1 MTSFAEPT
9 HRPARGCRLRLGAR
23 VAQVLIAPPHTVQL
37 LGGVDEQEE
46 QCERACRDGA
56 KLEGEGRDVVE
67 QLVERRRARIG
78 MAPGPTGAAKLLY
91 RIECLVPLEPADDAA
106 ECRGKAADTS
116 S

>member
-1 MTSFAEPT
+1 
-9 HRPARGCRLRLGAR
+9 
-23 VAQVLIAPPHTVQL
+23 VQL

-106 ECRGKAADTS
+106 ECRGKAADVVVEGDVFLAGGGIGEERAGH
-116 S
+116 